1 MVVLGSSMLRNVKHS
16 VVNFNRVTKKLRN
29 SKVNRDYRR
38 GLCKFNYSELP
49 NKRTITAFFLGEEI
63 PFFHLFSN
71 FTYVVNSLGGTVIW
85 SGTFIRNLRVCIML
99 PDLGEFGVCMLVLL
113 FFSFKKCS
121 HKIQS
126 RESSSLHKPLLY

>member
-49 NKRTITAFFLGEEI
+49 NKRTITAIFWREK
-63 PFFHLFSN
+63 FHLFSIFYFISN
-71 FTYVVNSLGGTVIW
+71 FTYLVDSLGGMVIW
-85 SGTFIRNLRVCIML
+85 SGTFIRNQTWGNLVS
-99 PDLGEFGVCMLVLL
+99 VLL
-113 FFSFKKCS
+113 F
-121 HKIQS
+121 
-126 RESSSLHKPLLY
+126 